1 MTTNVTGYHADDIT
15 TVRQLK
21 NAIADLEA
29 QLINREM
36 IGAYVDLELR
46 TSDYR
51 IGSLYLSYKTRDDAE
66 SQSKRFYA
74 ETWEDIGTAF
84 EEAHA
89 FVAALPSKAEIEHAE
104 FMKMVGRAIDRGHD
118 MGIDV
123 QFLNPLTAMMEA
135 LATNALTKQ

>member
-1 MTTNVTGYHADDIT
+1 MTTNVTYAIPT
-15 TVRQLK
+15 TSSSVRQLK

-36 IGAYVDLELR
+36 LSVYVDLELR

-51 IGSLYLSYKTRDDAE
+51 IGSLYISYKTRDDAE

-104 FMKMVGRAIDRGHD
+104 FMKMVGRAIDRGRG